1 MKNIVRR
8 LSRAGREGQM
18 PMPATPA
25 GDGAGRRAAR
35 GLGAG
40 LATGLG
46 LPGGP
51 APRGAAGAR
60 CGCAPSGRAGG
71 AAKRVLS

>member
-8 LSRAGREGQM
+8 LSRAGREGQV
-18 PMPATPA
+18 PIPATPA
-25 GDGAGRRAAR
+25 GSGAGRRAAQ

-40 LATGLG
+40 WATGPG
-46 LPGGP
+46 LPGSS
-51 APRGAAGAR
+51 APGGAAGAT

-71 AAKRVLS
+71 TA